1 MYKILTF
8 NLPSENDCFPSLPS
22 DRYIDL
28 TLDASKTSYIA
39 PANGYFY
46 IETTLPLDAYFNMRI
61 FYNNSLLYNTTIH
74 ATHDGYNQA
83 DIIPILKNY
92 QLVLEYN
99 EVRLTNYFKFIYAQG
114 QRSIIKI

>member
-1 MYKILTF
+1 MTRKLTF
-8 NLPSENDCFPSLPS
+8 NIQSENDCFPILPS

-28 TLDASKTSYIA
+28 TLSTSGSNYA
-39 PANGYFY
+39 ALANGYFY
-46 IETTLPLDAYFNMRI
+46 IEITLPLDAYFNMHI
-61 FYNNSLLYNTTIH
+61 FYNNSLLYTTTIH
-74 ATHDGYNQA
+74 ATHDSYNQA